1 MEPPQI
7 NMFGTGIVI
16 NWHILTS
23 PESPPEESPPEL
35 ELLMGDWCVKSPLY
49 PPRIPPRWYLCWN
62 SHLNVMFDNYDKFYA
77 PKFTPSG
84 LCDFSRKMFI
94 LTSHNFCFHFHSQP
108 LYCKCF
114 SVHFQNLILNLV
126 FQFHCRRMH
135 VNLANTMSKKF
146 LTLNNPFRNLDPRQS
161 F

>member
-1 MEPPQI
+1 
-7 NMFGTGIVI
+7 
-16 NWHILTS
+16 
-23 PESPPEESPPEL
+23 
-35 ELLMGDWCVKSPLY
+35 
-49 PPRIPPRWYLCWN
+49 
-62 SHLNVMFDNYDKFYA
+62 MFDNYDKFDA

-94 LTSHNFCFHFHSQP
+94 LTSHNFCFPFHSQP

-135 VNLANTMSKKF
+135 VNLANTMSEKF
-146 LTLNNPFRNLDPRQS
+146 LTLNNPFRNLDPPGLFNNYIYQEGNDGSVSPKLKGEKIS
-161 F
+161 FSIHSTCSNLKLCVLNTENN